1 MIYSKIISYLYALIA
16 IILGTISSLHYI
28 DYYYKDIIF
37 YNNKQLIE
45 TTAII
50 KNIDCYNKNSC
61 YAEIEYTANNVK
73 YIEKIDTP
81 NNLKIGDKI
90 KIKYNS
96 KAERTIYYYNYN
108 DNDIYYKYIYLIL
121 LIIFILLLWIFIIIG
136 IIFSNKYIFLIYA
149 IIATIIISYI
159 FYNII
164 YNYYENYKNEDLY
177 NYDDYKYY
185 TIGIIKST
193 NNNNYSNIEYLI
205 DDVKYNVNRRT
216 IDYKVGENVKVY
228 YNKDNPNDIKIY
240 DKTEYKRKIIL
251 IILILFFCLLWLY
264 LFFNIPFILKLI

>member
-1 MIYSKIISYLYALIA
+1 MIYSQIISYIYVLIA
-16 IILGTISSLHYI
+16 IILGTIFSIYYI
-28 DYYYKDIIF
+28 DYYYKDINF

-50 KNIDCYNKNSC
+50 KNIDCYDKNSC
-61 YAEIEYTANNVK
+61 NAEIEYTANNVK

-228 YNKDNPNDIKIY
+228 YNKDKPNDIKIY

-251 IILILFFCLLWLY
+251 IILIFFFCLLWLY